1 MKKIGLTGGIG
12 VGKTYVSKV
21 FQKRGIPIF
30 NADEQAKKCMVD
42 DANLKEAVQLAFG
55 ENMYLKGVLQKDA
68 LAKIVFNNTEALA
81 ELNALVHP
89 IVKQKFED
97 WCSLQSTSM
106 VIKEAAIL
114 FESDAH
120 LGLDS
125 VVCVSAPENLRIE
138 RVQKRDGSSVEQ
150 IQSRM
155 SKQMPQTEKEE
166 LADFLI
172 VNDQVQLLLPQVLA
186 IIKEME

>member
-12 VGKTYVSKV
+12 VGKTYVSKI
-21 FQKRGIPIF
+21 FQKMGIPIF
-30 NADEQAKKCMVD
+30 NADEQAKKCMVE
-42 DANLKEAVQLAFG
+42 DANLKAAVQLAFG
-55 ENMYLKGVLQKDA
+55 ESMYLKGVLQKDA

-81 ELNALVHP
+81 KLSALVHP

-97 WCSLQSTSM
+97 WCTQQSTSL

-114 FESDAH
+114 FESGAH
-120 LGLDS
+120 LGLDA
-125 VVCVSAPENLRIE
+125 VVSVSAPENLRIE
-138 RVQKRDGSSVEQ
+138 RVKKRDGSSVAQ

-155 SKQMPQTEKEE
+155 SKQMSQAEKEE

-172 VNDQVQLLLPQVLA
+172 VNDQVQLLLPQVLT
-186 IIKEME
+186 IITEME

>member
-21 FQKRGIPIF
+21 FKQMGIPIF
-30 NADEQAKKCMVD
+30 NADEHAKKCMVE
-42 DANLKEAVQLAFG
+42 DANLKAGVQLAFG
-55 ENMYLKGVLQKDA
+55 ENMYLKGVLQKEA
-68 LAKIVFNNTEALA
+68 LAKIVFNNTEAL
-81 ELNALVHP
+81 EKLNALVHP
-89 IVKQKFED
+89 IVNQKFED
-97 WCSLQSTSM
+97 WCNLQFTSM

-120 LGLDS
+120 LGLDE
-125 VVCVSAPENLRIE
+125 VVCVSAPEKLRIE

-150 IQSRM
+150 IESRI
-155 SKQMPQTEKEE
+155 SKQMAQVEKEE

-172 VNDQVQLLLPQVLA
+172 INDQVKLLLPQVLA
-186 IIKEME
+186 IIREIE

>member
-12 VGKTYVSKV
+12 TGKTYVSKI
-21 FQKRGIPIF
+21 FQKMGIPIF
-30 NADEQAKKCMVD
+30 NADEQAKKCMVED
-42 DANLKEAVQLAFG
+42 SSLKAAVQLAFG
-55 ENMYLKGVLQKDA
+55 ESMYLKGVLQKDA

-81 ELNALVHP
+81 KLSALVHP

-97 WCSLQSTSM
+97 WCTQQSTSL

-114 FESDAH
+114 FESGAH
-120 LGLDS
+120 LGLDA
-125 VVCVSAPENLRIE
+125 VVSVSAPENLRIE
-138 RVQKRDGSSVEQ
+138 RVKKRDGSSVAQ

-155 SKQMPQTEKEE
+155 SKQMSQAEKEE

-172 VNDQVQLLLPQVLA
+172 VNDEVQLLLPQVLA
-186 IIKEME
+186 IITEME

>member
-12 VGKTYVSKV
+12 VGKTYVSKI
-21 FQKRGIPIF
+21 FQKMGIPIF

-97 WCSLQSTSM
+97 WCIMQSTSM

-120 LGLDS
+120 LALDA
-125 VVCVSAPENLRIE
+125 VVCVSAPEKLRIS
-138 RVQKRDGSSVEQ
+138 RVQKRDGNSVEQ

>member
-12 VGKTYVSKV
+12 VGKTYVSKI
-21 FQKRGIPIF
+21 FQKMGIPIF

-42 DANLKEAVQLAFG
+42 DANLKAAVQLAFG
-55 ENMYLKGVLQKDA
+55 ENMYLKGVLQKEE

-81 ELNALVHP
+81 KLNALVHP

-120 LGLDS
+120 LALDA
-125 VVCVSAPENLRIE
+125 VVCVSAPENLRIS
-138 RVQKRDGSSVEQ
+138 RVQKRDGNSVEQ

-186 IIKEME
+186 IITEME

>member
-12 VGKTYVSKV
+12 VGKTYVSKI
-21 FQKRGIPIF
+21 FQKMGIPIF

-42 DANLKEAVQLAFG
+42 DANLKAAVQLAFG
-55 ENMYLKGVLQKDA
+55 ENMYLKGVLQKEE

-81 ELNALVHP
+81 KLNALVHP

-125 VVCVSAPENLRIE
+125 VVCVSSPENLRIE

-155 SKQMPQTEKEE
+155 SKQMPQAEKEE